1 VLAAGFC
8 PRRMRSVGWRWTIAT
23 SQQVGLIGRGRA
35 RLYTTSTARMGIGH
49 TSMRQASAM
58 LRGAVWRGGK
68 PMLKAAGSYTT
79 GRRHRELWLWVF
91 WLVVGSISGSLVRT
105 SPLRCQVRCYMS
117 QSRKSKRRNHGKVSL
132 DLSNLVTCSSLLTL
146 VAAFCT
152 VAAPGMSGLRAVL
165 NLVAKNKKR
174 KAGSRGEQKTQPRA
188 SYCVSSTSHNV
199 QTDLLVGR

>member
-1 VLAAGFC
+1 
-8 PRRMRSVGWRWTIAT
+8 
-23 SQQVGLIGRGRA
+23 
-35 RLYTTSTARMGIGH
+35 
-49 TSMRQASAM
+49 
-58 LRGAVWRGGK
+58 
-68 PMLKAAGSYTT
+68 MLKAAGSYTT

-152 VAAPGMSGLRAVL
+152 VAAPGMSGSRAVL
-165 NLVAKNKKR
+165 NLVCQEA
-174 KAGSRGEQKTQPRA
+174 
-188 SYCVSSTSHNV
+188 
-199 QTDLLVGR
+199 